1 MNRKL
6 ISKAISDIDDS
17 FIAESLSAPVTKA
30 GHTPERTKTM
40 GKYENQRKR
49 AGRRSVIGLAAAACL
64 VFSLTV
70 TAYAMNMF
78 GIREMFRTQF
88 RELPQTADPH
98 IQHHTE
104 ATAAQ
109 EEWSARVT
117 ESLCDTGKI
126 LTTVSVSCNEKYI
139 LVSHDWTAD
148 DYVSVIGL
156 EGTQTLRE
164 YAQEQGR
171 TLLFVSASLMQ
182 NEHLGVFTETQN
194 GINVSTTEI
203 NILVESGR
211 TGEEAGDAI
220 CKVYAWDGVGE
231 PKVLDIPFS
240 LEAAPSDNER
250 VFVPMEPNAIHGLT
264 LGEATVK
271 DTPLGL
277 SVRWLVSVTSEDVW
291 DLVMK
296 VEIDGVTYREGGF
309 VQADDGNHYFQ
320 FAMGEGTIG
329 DTMIVHFY
337 DWDKQPIGDITF
349 VKK

>member
-1 MNRKL
+1 MDGHGV
-6 ISKAISDIDDS
+6 SDGAFAHRNLKTPVSIVFQDS
-17 FIAESLSAPVTKA
+17 AAFPI
-30 GHTPERTKTM
+30 GHTFNFCFH
-40 GKYENQRKR
+40 YI
-49 AGRRSVIGLAAAACL
+49 IGCFLIRNRL
-64 VFSLTV
+64 LP
-70 TAYAMNMF
+70 AY
-78 GIREMFRTQF
+78 T
-88 RELPQTADPH
+88 
-98 IQHHTE
+98 
-104 ATAAQ
+104 
-109 EEWSARVT
+109 
-117 ESLCDTGKI
+117 
-126 LTTVSVSCNEKYI
+126 
-139 LVSHDWTAD
+139 
-148 DYVSVIGL
+148 
-156 EGTQTLRE
+156 
-164 YAQEQGR
+164 
-171 TLLFVSASLMQ
+171 
-182 NEHLGVFTETQN
+182 
-194 GINVSTTEI
+194 
-203 NILVESGR
+203 
-211 TGEEAGDAI
+211 
-220 CKVYAWDGVGE
+220 E

>member
-1 MNRKL
+1 MNRKV
-6 ISKAISDIDDS
+6 ISKAISDIDDV
-17 FIAESLSAPVTKA
+17 FIAESMCPPVA
-30 GHTPERTKTM
+30 NVGPTPERTKQM
-40 GKYENQRKR
+40 GKYENHTK
-49 AGRRSVIGLAAAACL
+49 GVTTRRVIGLASAACL
-64 VFSLTV
+64 VFSLAV
-70 TAYAMNMF
+70 TAYALNVF
-78 GIREMFRTQF
+78 GIRELFRNQT
-88 RELPQTADPH
+88 RELPQTADPY

-126 LTTVSVSCNEKYI
+126 LTTVSVSCSEEYI

-148 DYVSVIGL
+148 DSVSAIGL

-182 NEHLGVFTETQN
+182 NEHLGVFTETQK
-194 GINVSTTEI
+194 GVNVSSTEI
-203 NILVESGR
+203 NLLVESGR
-211 TGEEAGDAI
+211 TGEEAGDAV
-220 CKVYAWDGVGE
+220 CKIYAWDGVGE
-231 PKVLDIPFS
+231 TKVLDIPFT
-240 LEAAPSDNER
+240 LEAAPADNER
-250 VFVPMEPNAIHGLT
+250 MFVPLEPDGIPGMT
-264 LGEATVK
+264 VGEAIVK
-271 DTPLGL
+271 ETPLGL
-277 SVRWLVSVTSEDVW
+277 SVRWLVSVTAEDVW

-296 VEIDGVTYREGGF
+296 VEIEGVNYREGGF
-309 VQADDGNHYFQ
+309 VQGDDGNYYFQ
-320 FAMGEGTIG
+320 FAMGEGTVG

>member
-6 ISKAISDIDDS
+6 ISKAISDIDDA
-17 FIAESLSAPVTKA
+17 FIAEAQSALVSNA
-30 GHTPERTKTM
+30 GHSPERTSNM
-40 GKYENQRKR
+40 GKYGNKKNKISS
-49 AGRRSVIGLAAAACL
+49 RRIVGLILAACL
-64 VFSLTV
+64 LFSLAV
-70 TAYAMNMF
+70 TAYAFNIF
-78 GIREMFRTQF
+78 GIRELFRTQT
-88 RELPQTADPH
+88 RELPKTADPY

-104 ATAAQ
+104 ATATQ
-109 EEWSARVT
+109 EAWSARVT

-126 LTTVSVSCNEKYI
+126 LTTVSVSCSEEYI

-156 EGTQTLRE
+156 QGTQTLGE
-164 YAQEQGR
+164 YAHEQGR

-194 GINVSTTEI
+194 GVNVSTTEI

-231 PKVLDIPFS
+231 CKVLDIPFS

-250 VFVPMEPNAIHGLT
+250 IFVPMEPNAIPGLT

-277 SVRWLVSVTSEDVW
+277 SVRWLVSITSEDVW

-296 VEIDGVTYREGGF
+296 VEIDGVTYREGG
-309 VQADDGNHYFQ
+309 VVHADDGNCYFQ

-329 DTMIVHFY
+329 DAMTVYFY

-349 VKK
+349 LKK

>member
-17 FIAESLSAPVTKA
+17 LIAESLSAPVTKA

-88 RELPQTADPH
+88 RELPQTADPY

-182 NEHLGVFTETQN
+182 NEHLGVFTETSH
-194 GINVSTTEI
+194 GVNVSTTEI

-250 VFVPMEPNAIHGLT
+250 VFVPMEPNAIPGLS

-277 SVRWLVSVTSEDVW
+277 SIRWKETITDQEAANH
-291 DLVMK
+291 VMK
-296 VEIDGVTYREGGF
+296 TEIEGVTYREGGG
-309 VQADDGNHYFQ
+309 VMEDDGNWSFQ
-320 FAMGEGTIG
+320 ISMGEGTIG

>member
-17 FIAESLSAPVTKA
+17 LIAESLSAPVTKA

-88 RELPQTADPH
+88 RELPQTADPY

-182 NEHLGVFTETQN
+182 NEHLGVFTETPQ
-194 GINVSTTEI
+194 E
-203 NILVESGR
+203 
-211 TGEEAGDAI
+211 
-220 CKVYAWDGVGE
+220 C
-231 PKVLDIPFS
+231 
-240 LEAAPSDNER
+240 
-250 VFVPMEPNAIHGLT
+250 
-264 LGEATVK
+264 
-271 DTPLGL
+271 
-277 SVRWLVSVTSEDVW
+277 
-291 DLVMK
+291 
-296 VEIDGVTYREGGF
+296 
-309 VQADDGNHYFQ
+309 
-320 FAMGEGTIG
+320 
-329 DTMIVHFY
+329 
-337 DWDKQPIGDITF
+337 
-349 VKK
+349 